1 MTDITLYQQLLGL
14 QSPWRVESV
23 QLKIKEQEVEVVAAY
38 DPATRWAC
46 PECHQEIGIHDHVE
60 RRWRHLDSC
69 QFKTMVRARVPRVRC
84 GEHGLVTVRV
94 PWAEERA
101 RFTRLFERLAID
113 VLKECS
119 VSGACELLRISWDEA
134 QGILE
139 RAVKRGLARKQQQ
152 PLRYIGI
159 DEKSFRKGHDY
170 VTLVVNLEGD
180 GQSATVEHVGDG
192 RDEQS
197 LAGFWQGLDAKRLAA
212 IEAVALDLWQAYQNS
227 VRAHLPDADEKMVHD
242 RFHLMQHMV
251 EAVDKVR
258 RREHRE
264 LQQEGFDLLAGTKY
278 WWLHGRENL
287 PTQHRAQFAILK
299 GANLKVGRAWSI
311 KETLRELWDYR
322 YVGAAEN
329 FFARWYGWA
338 VRSRLEPVKKV
349 ARMFKRHL
357 RNILTFL
364 RHPITTAAVEGLNGK
379 IQEVKKRA
387 YGFRNREHFRTAIYF
402 HCGGLSLYPET
413 Q

>member
-1 MTDITLYQQLLGL
+1 MA
-14 QSPWRVESV
+14 
-23 QLKIKEQEVEVVAAY
+23 LKIKEQEVEVVVAY
-38 DPATRWAC
+38 DPATTWGC
-46 PECHQEIGIHDHVE
+46 PECRQAIGIHDHVE

-84 GEHGLVTVRV
+84 PEHGLVTVRV

-119 VSGACELLRISWDEA
+119 VTGSCGLLRISWDEA

-152 PLRYIGI
+152 PLRYLAI
-159 DEKSFRKGHDY
+159 DEKSFRKRHDY
-170 VTLVVNLEGD
+170 VTLVVNLEGR
-180 GQSATVEHVGDG
+180 GESATVEYVGQG

-197 LAGFWQGLDAKRLAA
+197 LEEFWQGLSEKRCAG
-212 IEAVALDLWQAYQNS
+212 IEAVALDLWQPYQNS
-227 VRAHLPDADEKMVHD
+227 VRAHLPEAEEKMVHD
-242 RFHLMQHMV
+242 RFHLMGHMV

-258 RREHRE
+258 KQEHRE
-264 LQQEGFDLLAGTKY
+264 LRQEGYDLLSGTKY

-287 PTQHRAQFAILK
+287 PATHRAEFAILR

-322 YVGAAEN
+322 YQGPAEK
-329 FFARWYGWA
+329 FFGRWYGWA

-349 ARMFKRHL
+349 ARMFRRHL
-357 RNILTFL
+357 KNILTFL
-364 RHPITTAAVEGLNGK
+364 RHPITTAAAEGLNGK

-387 YGFRNREHFRTAIYF
+387 YGFRSREHFRTAIYF
-402 HCGGLSLYPET
+402 HCGGLDLYPAT

>member
-1 MTDITLYQQLLGL
+1 MQDTALYQHLLGL
-14 QSPWRVESV
+14 VSPWRVQSV
-23 QLKIKEQEVEVVAAY
+23 ELKLKDQEVEVVVAY
-38 DPATRWAC
+38 DPSTVWAC
-46 PECHQEIGIHDHVE
+46 PECSQAMGIHDHVE

-69 QFKTMVRARVPRVRC
+69 QFRTLVRARVPRVRC
-84 GEHGLVTVRV
+84 PEHGLVTVRV
-94 PWAEERA
+94 PWAEERS
-101 RFTRLFERLAID
+101 RFTKLFERLAID

-119 VSGACELLRISWDEA
+119 LLGACGLLRISWDEA

-139 RAVKRGLARKQQQ
+139 RAVRRGLERKKQQ
-152 PLRYIGI
+152 PLRYLAI
-159 DEKSFRKGHDY
+159 DEKSFRKRHDY
-170 VTLVVNLEGD
+170 VTLVVNLEGKGD
-180 GQSATVEHVGDG
+180 SATVEYVGDG

-197 LAGFWQGLDAKRLAA
+197 LSGFWQGLDAKRLAE
-212 IEAVALDLWQAYQNS
+212 IEAVAMDLWQAYQNS
-227 VRAHLPDADEKMVHD
+227 VRAHLPGAEEKIVHD

-251 EAVDKVR
+251 EAVDAVR
-258 RREHRE
+258 KQEHRE
-264 LQQEGFDLLAGTKY
+264 LLREGFDLLTGTKY

-287 PTQHRAQFAILK
+287 PREHRSEFAILK

-311 KETLRELWDYR
+311 KETLRQLWEYR

-338 VRSRLEPVKKV
+338 IRSRLGPVKGV

-357 RNILTFL
+357 KNILTFV
-364 RHPITTAAVEGLNGK
+364 RHRITTAAVEGLNSK

-387 YGFRNREHFRTAIYF
+387 YGFRNREHFKTAIYF
-402 HCGGLSLYPET
+402 HCGGLDLYPAA

>member
-1 MTDITLYQQLLGL
+1 VNDTALYQQLLGL
-14 QSPWRVESV
+14 ASPWRVQSV
-23 QLKIKEQEVEVVAAY
+23 ALKINEQEVAVAVAY
-38 DPATRWAC
+38 DPATTWAC
-46 PECHQEIGIHDHVE
+46 PECAQAMGIHDHVE

-84 GEHGLVTVRV
+84 SAHGLVTVRV
-94 PWAEERA
+94 PWAEERG
-101 RFTRLFERLAID
+101 RFTKLFERLAID

-134 QGILE
+134 QGILQ

-152 PLRYIGI
+152 PLRYLAI

-170 VTLVVNLEGD
+170 VTLVVNLEGA
-180 GQSATVEHVGDG
+180 GESATVEYVGEG

-197 LAGFWQGLDAKRLAA
+197 LEEFWQGLDETRRAA

-227 VRAHLPDADEKMVHD
+227 VRAHLPEAEQKIVQD

-258 RREHRE
+258 KQEHRE
-264 LQQEGFDLLAGTKY
+264 LLQEGFDLLTGTKY

-287 PTQHRAQFAILK
+287 PPKHRAEFAIVR

-311 KETLRELWDYR
+311 KETLRRLWDYR
-322 YVGAAEN
+322 YLGAAEK
-329 FFARWYGWA
+329 FFGRWYGWA

-357 RNILTFL
+357 KNILTFL
-364 RHPITTAAVEGLNGK
+364 AHRITTAAAEGLNGK

-387 YGFRNREHFRTAIYF
+387 YGFRNREHFKTAIYF
-402 HCGGLSLYPET
+402 HCGGLDLYPAA